1 MARAKPIR
9 LKAAGPPIA
18 LSCPSFAMKNRTTSA
33 SSEPKPGSSQDA
45 VLGNRAL
52 DLIIKHAYRRH
63 SRGRIARAAM
73 ASCLGI

>member
-1 MARAKPIR
+1 
-9 LKAAGPPIA
+9 
-18 LSCPSFAMKNRTTSA
+18 MKKSTSSA
-33 SSEPKPGSSQDA
+33 SSSAKSGRTTA
-45 VLGNRAL
+45 AGFGNAAL